1 MQGVVNTTPFF
12 YSRKTRSSMN
22 ENTDIKSSDYL
33 KGIVSN
39 LPEKPGIYQY
49 LNTEGT
55 IIYVG
60 KAKNLKKRVNS
71 YFNKEH
77 EPGKTR
83 VLVSKIADIRYIVV
97 NTEEDALLLENNL
110 IKKYKPRYNV
120 LLKDDK
126 TYPSICVQNE
136 YFPRVFKTRK
146 IIRNGSSYY
155 GPYSH
160 APSMQAVLDL
170 IKHLYPL
177 RTCNLNL
184 TPENINAGKF
194 NVCLEYHI
202 KNCAGPCIGL
212 QTQEEYAKNIDE
224 IKEILKGNTQD
235 ISRMLQQKME
245 ELAADMKFEEAQ
257 KIKEKYLLME
267 NYRSKSEVVSSV
279 LHNIDVFA
287 IEEDDSNSA
296 FINYLHITNGA
307 INQAFTF
314 EYKKRLNESKEE
326 LLELGIIE
334 MRERYKSL
342 SREII
347 VPFEVDFELNDVVF
361 TVPQR
366 GDKKK
371 LLELSILNV
380 KQYKADRLKQAEKL
394 NPEQRSMR
402 LMKEIQQELHL
413 DRLPMQIECFDNSNI
428 QGSDAVAA
436 CVVFKKA
443 KPSKKDYR
451 KYNIKTVV
459 GPDDYASMKEVVRRR
474 YQRAIDEQSP
484 LPDLI
489 ITDGGKGQMEVVREV
504 IENELHLN
512 IPIAGLAK
520 DGRHRTSE
528 LLFGFPPQT
537 IGIKQQSQLFR
548 LLTQIQ
554 DEVHRF
560 AITFHRDKRSKR
572 QVASA
577 LDSIKGI
584 GEKTK
589 TALLKEFKSV
599 KRIQQA
605 SVEDIAA
612 IIGPAKAQTLKEEL
626 SKE

>member
-1 MQGVVNTTPFF
+1 MERYQDINT
-12 YSRKTRSSMN
+12 S
-22 ENTDIKSSDYL
+22 EYL
-33 KGIVSN
+33 KGIVAN
-39 LPEKPGIYQY
+39 LPERPGIYQY
-49 LNTEGT
+49 LNAEGV

-60 KAKNLKKRVNS
+60 KAKNLKRRVYS
-71 YFNKEH
+71 YFSKEH

-97 NTEEDALLLENNL
+97 NSEEDALLLENNL
-110 IKKYKPRYNV
+110 IKKHKPRYNV

-160 APSMQAVLDL
+160 APSMNAVLDL

-184 TPENINAGKF
+184 SPENIRAGKF

-212 QTQEEYAKNIDE
+212 QSQEEYLKNIDD
-224 IKEILKGNTQD
+224 IKEILKGNTQE
-235 ISRMLQQKME
+235 ISRMLLQQMQ

-257 KIKEKYLLME
+257 KVKEKYDLIE

-279 LHNIDVFA
+279 LHNIDVFS
-287 IEEDDSNSA
+287 IEEDDNNSA

-307 INQAFTF
+307 VNQAFTF
-314 EYKKRLNESKEE
+314 EYKKRLDESKEE
-326 LLELGIIE
+326 LLTLGIIE

-347 VPFEVDFELNDVVF
+347 IPFEIDMELNNVVF
-361 TVPQR
+361 TIPQR

-371 LLELSILNV
+371 LLELSQLNV
-380 KQYKADRLKQAEKL
+380 KQYKADRMKQAEKL

-413 DRLPMQIECFDNSNI
+413 DRLPLQIECFDNSNI

-443 KPSKKDYR
+443 KPSKQDYR
-451 KYNIKTVV
+451 KYIIKTVE

-474 YQRAIDEQSP
+474 YQRAIDEESA

-489 ITDGGKGQMEVVREV
+489 ITDGGKGQMDAVRQVLE
-504 IENELHLN
+504 ELHLN

-520 DGRHRTSE
+520 DRKHRTSE

-537 IGIKQQSQLFR
+537 IGLKQHSPLFK
-548 LLTQIQ
+548 LLEQIQ

-560 AITFHRDKRSKR
+560 AITFHRAKRSKR
-572 QVASA
+572 QIASA

-584 GEKTK
+584 GDKTK
-589 TALLKEFKSV
+589 TMLLKEFKSV
-599 KRIQQA
+599 KRIKEA
-605 SVEDIAA
+605 SFEEISA
-612 IIGPAKAQTLKEEL
+612 IIGDAKAKIIKNSL
-626 SKE
+626 SIPESMSEDNKK

>member
-1 MQGVVNTTPFF
+1 MQGIVIITMPFF
-12 YSRKTRSSMN
+12 MDTDQELKTS
-22 ENTDIKSSDYL
+22 EYL

-49 LNTEGT
+49 LNAEGT

-60 KAKNLKKRVNS
+60 KAKNLKRRVNS
-71 YFNKEH
+71 YFSKEH
-77 EPGKTR
+77 QPGKTR

-97 NTEEDALLLENNL
+97 NSEEDALLLENNL

-136 YFPRVFKTRK
+136 YFPRVFKTRR

-160 APSMQAVLDL
+160 APSMHAVLDL

-184 TPENINAGKF
+184 SPENIRAGKF

-202 KNCAGPCIGL
+202 KNCAGPCIGP
-212 QTQEEYAKNIDE
+212 QSQEEYLKNISE
-224 IKEILKGNTQD
+224 IKEILKGNTQE
-235 ISRMLQQKME
+235 ISKMLYQQMQ
-245 ELAADMKFEEAQ
+245 ELAAEMKFEEAQ
-257 KIKEKYLLME
+257 KVKEKYALIE

-279 LHNIDVFA
+279 LHNIDVFS
-287 IEEDDSNSA
+287 IEEDGEKSA

-314 EYKKRLNESKEE
+314 EYKKKLNETKEE
-326 LLELGIIE
+326 LLTLGIIE
-334 MRERYKSL
+334 MRERYKSA

-347 VPFEVDFELNDVVF
+347 VPFDIEMELNNVTF
-361 TVPQR
+361 TIPQR

-371 LLELSILNV
+371 LLELSLLNV
-380 KQYKADRLKQAEKL
+380 KQYKADRMKQAEKL

-428 QGSDAVAA
+428 QGTDAVAA

-443 KPSKKDYR
+443 KPSKNDYR

-459 GPDDYASMKEVVRRR
+459 GADDYASMKEVVRRR
-474 YQRAIDEQSP
+474 YQRVLEEESP

-489 ITDGGKGQMEVVREV
+489 ITDGGKGQMEVVRQVME
-504 IENELHLN
+504 ELQLD

-520 DGRHRTSE
+520 DRKHRTSE
-528 LLFGFPPQT
+528 VLFGFPPQT
-537 IGIKQQSQLFR
+537 IGIKQHSPLFR
-548 LLTQIQ
+548 LLEQIQ

-572 QVASA
+572 QVSSA

-589 TALLKEFKSV
+589 TLLLKEFKSV
-599 KRIQQA
+599 KRIKEA
-605 SVEDIAA
+605 SMEEVATV
-612 IIGPAKAQTLKEEL
+612 IGESKAKIVKEGL
-626 SKE
+626 NNR